1 MQKYI
6 DFLDSYKYFIIIGI
20 TLFVALLS
28 LSLKNLAFEG
38 SYKIWFDKDSKII
51 KDYEAFRS
59 RFSGDDTFIV
69 AFRDERGIF
78 NPHAVSTI
86 LELTQK
92 FQKLEGV
99 RKVESL
105 SNYQYISSE
114 DDDIIVEDFLYGD
127 ENLTQKSSLA
137 LKDKLIL
144 NQLISKD
151 AKTTMLALSL
161 SDKLGSDEAVNI
173 AVFQK
178 LQKIL
183 KEASQKSGYKFY
195 ITGIP
200 AVTASLVTISQSDA
214 MVLMPLA
221 VVMVVAFLFLI
232 FRSFFG
238 VLVPSVV
245 VVFTFLSVLSLQM
258 LLGYKLNNFTVNIPS
273 FITAIAIA
281 DAMHLYLAWV
291 YYKRRGSETKEA
303 LTQALSS
310 NIVPMALTS
319 FTTAVGF
326 ATLGVSKIEPVST
339 LGIAITSGAVLA
351 FLLSITLV
359 PAIILTRKRD
369 YKVKAVQILNFAH
382 IQGYGAFIQR
392 HDKKIVLCFAVMI
405 VLVSLGLFH
414 LKVDS
419 NSIKYFSKDTI
430 VRSGAGFIEKNLTG
444 SMRYEIILDSGKKEG
459 VKDPKFL
466 ESIVEFEKVFKNRF
480 TNVRFTTSL
489 KDIVQRMQKVLNPDA
504 KTALPDDKK
513 LVAQY
518 LLLYSMSLPQG
529 MELNDKMDTQERYL
543 RLTINTNIVDTS
555 KDLAMIEWIK
565 NYWKKE
571 TPYSAAV
578 QGQTAIFAYMQSSVT
593 ETLILSIS
601 MTLAIVAFTMLLIFK
616 NLKMLWL
623 FLLPNIA
630 PIIVVGGI
638 MGYLGISVDIGVAI
652 SAAVILGIAVD
663 DSIHF
668 FSKYFESIKV
678 RNFEESID
686 YIISHSGNAM
696 ILTTLILSVTFA
708 IFGVSSFVPN
718 VNFAIVTVSAL
729 NIALLFDLVLLPA
742 LLSLFFQKQNKE
754 QNNGKDNELHT
765 YS

>member
-6 DFLDSYKYFIIIGI
+6 NFIDKFKYPTIISI
-20 TLFVALLS
+20 TILVALLS

-38 SYKIWFDKDSKII
+38 NYKIWFDKDSKII

-69 AFRDERGIF
+69 AFKDVQGIF
-78 NPHAVSTI
+78 TPKAVNTI
-86 LELTQK
+86 LHLTQVFK
-92 FQKLEGV
+92 KIEGV

-127 ENLTQKSSLA
+127 ENLSQRRQLA
-137 LKDKLIL
+137 LKDNLIL

-151 AKTTMLALSL
+151 AKTTMIALSL
-161 SDKLGSDEAVNI
+161 KANIGSNESVNI
-173 AVFQK
+173 AVFKK
-178 LQKIL
+178 LQALL
-183 KEASQKSGYKFY
+183 KEEAKHSGYKFY
-195 ITGIP
+195 LTGIP

-221 VVMVVAFLFLI
+221 VVVVVLFLFLI
-232 FRSFFG
+232 FRSVLG
-238 VLVPSVV
+238 VLIPSVV
-245 VVFTFLSVLSLQM
+245 IVFTFLIVLSVQM

-281 DAMHLYLAWV
+281 DAMHLYLAWM
-291 YYKRRGSETKEA
+291 YYKLGGKNTKEA
-303 LTQALSS
+303 LIDALHS
-310 NIVPMALTS
+310 NIIPMALTS

-326 ATLGVSKIEPVST
+326 ATLGLSAIEPIAT
-339 LGIAITSGAVLA
+339 LGIAITSGAILA
-351 FLLSITLV
+351 FVLTITIV
-359 PAIILTRKRD
+359 PAILLTLSDD
-369 YKVKAVQILNFAH
+369 YKVTPVKIMNLAH
-382 IQGYGAFIQR
+382 IKGYGAFIKR
-392 HDKKIVLCFAVMI
+392 NDKKIVLTFFVLI
-405 VLVSLGLFH
+405 VLVSLGLFK

-419 NSIKYFSKDTI
+419 NSIKYFAKDTV
-430 VRSGAGFIEKNLTG
+430 VRSGAEFVEKNLTG
-444 SMRYEIILDSGKKEG
+444 SMRYEIIVDSQKKEG
-459 VKDPKFL
+459 VKNPKFL
-466 ESIVEFEKVFKNRF
+466 ENVVLFEDELKNHF
-480 TNVRFTTSL
+480 HTVRFTTSL
-489 KDIVQRMQKVLNPDA
+489 KDIVLRMQKVLNPNA
-504 KTALPDDKK
+504 NSSLPKDKN

-555 KDLAMIEWIK
+555 KDLEMIQWIK
-565 NYWKKE
+565 NYFKAK
-571 TPYSAAV
+571 TPYRADV

-593 ETLILSIS
+593 DTLIISIS
-601 MTLAIVAFTMLLIFK
+601 MTLIIVTLSMLLIFR

-623 FLLPNIA
+623 FLIPNIA
-630 PIIVVGGI
+630 PIIIVGGV
-638 MGYLGISVDIGVAI
+638 MGLLGISVDIGIAI

-663 DSIHF
+663 DTIHF
-668 FSKYFESIKV
+668 FSKYYESIKI
-678 RNFEESID
+678 RGFEESVD

-696 ILTTLILSVTFA
+696 ILTTLILSLTFA
-708 IFGVSSFVPN
+708 LFGVSSFVPN

-742 LLSLFFQKQNKE
+742 LLSLLSKALPKH
-754 QNNGKDNELHT
+754 KII
-765 YS
+765 Y